1 VRVCQLVRV
10 RSASGQPFA
19 HYVSWTPKF
28 SAAMPKKE
36 LEGASRLTLFERY
49 GLKIARM
56 ERFLSAEGAAPD
68 VARALG
74 VPSGKPLLKLVR
86 FSYDAQGQLQDH
98 LVARY
103 NSDLFSYRVETKV
116 GLD

>member
-1 VRVCQLVRV
+1 VCQLVRV
-10 RSASGQPFA
+10 RNASGRPFA

-28 SAAMPKKE
+28 SASMPKKE
-36 LEGASRLTLFERY
+36 FEGASRLTLFERY

-68 VARALG
+68 VARALD